1 MIVGA
6 GISGLALGA
15 QLGRLGVRYVILEK
29 NEEIGGTWWENRYP
43 GCGVDTPNH
52 AYSFS
57 FGERFEWTRYFS
69 KRDEIERYL
78 CEMADSTGVRE
89 HTRFCCEV
97 DGAEWDET
105 TRRWRVRFTDEAGR
119 PAELDAD
126 VLVSAV
132 GVLNM
137 ASIPDFAGRDRF
149 EGLAFHSSRWPD
161 DLDLTDQRVAVVGTG
176 ATAMQLVPTA
186 AQAASI
192 TVYQRS
198 AQWARD
204 IPGYRDEITDNARWL
219 LANVPFYA
227 DWFRLTMFWRYGD
240 GLLPYL
246 RKDPEWAFPERS
258 VNRINDRH
266 RQEMADFIERELDG
280 RPDLLEKCMPTYPP
294 YGKRILL
301 DNGWFATLRQPHV
314 ELVTDPIEEFTT
326 TGIVVDGVERPAD
339 IVVFA
344 TGFQTMQFAARLDI
358 RGRGGRSL
366 RDEWLPDD
374 ASAHLGL
381 TVPGFPN
388 FFCLVGPTTGLGHG
402 GSLIFVIECQ
412 ARYICSAL
420 SHLTRTGATAM
431 EVRQEVH
438 DEYRNRADAEH
449 EQLIWTHPGMTN
461 WYRNSAG
468 RVVALMPWR
477 LVDYWNMTHD
487 FDPSEYEVTGA
498 VQPAT

>member
-1 MIVGA
+1 M
-6 GISGLALGA
+6 
-15 QLGRLGVRYVILEK
+15 
-29 NEEIGGTWWENRYP
+29 
-43 GCGVDTPNH
+43 
-52 AYSFS
+52 
-57 FGERFEWTRYFS
+57 
-69 KRDEIERYL
+69 
-78 CEMADSTGVRE
+78 
-89 HTRFCCEV
+89 
-97 DGAEWDET
+97 
-105 TRRWRVRFTDEAGR
+105 
-119 PAELDAD
+119 
-126 VLVSAV
+126 
-132 GVLNM
+132 
-137 ASIPDFAGRDRF
+137 
-149 EGLAFHSSRWPD
+149 
-161 DLDLTDQRVAVVGTG
+161 
-176 ATAMQLVPTA
+176 
-186 AQAASI
+186 
-192 TVYQRS
+192 
-198 AQWARD
+198 
-204 IPGYRDEITDNARWL
+204 
-219 LANVPFYA
+219 PFYA

-240 GLLPYL
+240 GLPYL
-246 RKDPEWAFPERS
+246 RKDRVGVPGA
-258 VNRINDRH
+258 V
-266 RQEMADFIERELDG
+266 
-280 RPDLLEKCMPTYPP
+280 
-294 YGKRILL
+294 
-301 DNGWFATLRQPHV
+301 RQPDQRPASPRRWPTSSTASSTV
-314 ELVTDPIEEFTT
+314 GRTCSRSACRPTRRTASGSRSTTAGSPPFASLTSSWSRTRSRFTT

-339 IVVFA
+339 IVAFA

-358 RGRGGRSL
+358 RGRGGRS